1 MQEHVTGPL
10 TADEIDT
17 LQEIMNMA
25 FGTAAA
31 ELAEVVD
38 VFIRLTAPEV
48 CVVPVDRLEEVL
60 AASIP
65 DFSRTN
71 VVEQQFRGQGDGMA
85 LLLFPPGAE
94 KLLIS
99 FFQPEDDAIV
109 QPDLRLELEQEVLME
124 IGNVLIGATVGRLFE
139 LLHRRVGYLPPRA
152 TGGYAFSD
160 LLRRGSFSGNDFA
173 ITLKAEFSFE
183 DRHVHGQLYLINRA
197 DSLEELKRGLA
208 EFWSS
213 YQ

>member
-1 MQEHVTGPL
+1 MGENKIDFSDL
-10 TADEIDT
+10 EIDT

-48 CVVPVDRLEEVL
+48 RIVPVHDLESVL
-60 AASIP
+60 AESIP
-65 DFSRTN
+65 EFSKTH
-71 VVEQQFRGQGDGMA
+71 VVEQQFRGQSDGMA

-99 FFQPEDDAIV
+99 FFQPEEEEILQSDV
-109 QPDLRLELEQEVLME
+109 RLELEKEVLVE
-124 IGNVLIGATVGRLFE
+124 IGNVLIGATIGRLFE
-139 LLHRRVGYLPPRA
+139 LLKRRINYLPPRA

-173 ITLKAEFSFE
+173 ITMKAEFAFE
-183 DRHVHGQLYLINRA
+183 DRHVAGQLYLINRE
-197 DSLEELKRGLA
+197 DSLPELKRALA
-208 EFWSS
+208 EFWSA
-213 YQ
+213 YE

>member
-1 MQEHVTGPL
+1 MFSEMEL
-10 TADEIDT
+10 DT

-38 VFIRLTAPEV
+38 VFIRLRTPEIKII
-48 CVVPVDRLEEVL
+48 PINELPAFL
-60 AASIP
+60 ARDIP
-65 DFSRTN
+65 NFQKTS
-71 VVEQQFRGQGDGMA
+71 VVEQQYRGQGDGMA

-99 FFQPEDDAIV
+99 FFQPEDSEILASDI
-109 QPDLRLELEQEVLME
+109 RLELEQEVLLE

-139 LLHRRVGYLPPRA
+139 LLDRRINYMPPRT
-152 TGGYAFSD
+152 TGGYAFED
-160 LLRRGSFSGNDFA
+160 LLRRGAFTKDDFA
-173 ITLKAEFSFE
+173 ITLRAEFSFE
-183 DRHVHGQLYLINRA
+183 DRQVEGQLYLLNRQSA
-197 DSLEELKRGLA
+197 AEGLKRALG
-208 EFWSS
+208 EFWST